1 MLLGADD
8 LFNHSHLSDQEHL
21 PDSSM
26 VTSRQ
31 YQYQSPHLQTGG
43 GDSDASTDPTLG
55 TLGLFSLFDH
65 LDQVISPPQSAIQS
79 KQRMQQS

>member
-1 MLLGADD
+1 MLVGADD
-8 LFNHSHLSDQEHL
+8 LLNYSQLSDQEHL

-26 VTSRQ
+26 DTSRQ
-31 YQYQSPHLQTGG
+31 HQSPHLQGGG

-55 TLGLFSLFDH
+55 PLGLFSFFDH

-79 KQRMQQS
+79 KNRMQQS

>member
-1 MLLGADD
+1 MLVGADD
-8 LFNHSHLSDQEHL
+8 LLNYSQLSDQEHL

-26 VTSRQ
+26 ETSRQ
-31 YQYQSPHLQTGG
+31 HQSPHLQGG

-55 TLGLFSLFDH
+55 PLGLFSFFDH

-79 KQRMQQS
+79 KNLMQQS